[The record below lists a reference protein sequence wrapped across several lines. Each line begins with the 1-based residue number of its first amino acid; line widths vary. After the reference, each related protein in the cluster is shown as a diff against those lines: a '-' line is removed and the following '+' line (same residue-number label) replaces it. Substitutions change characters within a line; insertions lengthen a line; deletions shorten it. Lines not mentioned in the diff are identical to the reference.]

1 MSKRGAIV
9 AIEGLDGAGKTTVAK
24 WLVGRLIEMG
34 IKAEYTYEPTDSKF
48 VEALKSYSNVRTPQL
63 DALAYAA
70 DRLIH
75 LYKVVIP
82 LIDQGYVVV
91 MDRYFYSSIAY
102 QGAMG
107 VPPSWIMDVNR
118 YANPPDLAIYI
129 DVDPEIGLRRVKSKN
144 AARRFEE
151 YESLKLLREAR
162 RIYLKLVEEGLLVYV
177 NGMRPLEEVEM
188 EVLRHVS
195 ACLGLPFFT
204 K

>member
-24 WLVGRLIEMG
+24 WLVEQLINMG

-70 DRLIH
+70 DRLVH
-75 LYKVVIP
+75 LYDLVIP

-107 VPPSWIMDVNR
+107 VPTSWIMDVNR
-118 YANPPDLAIYI
+118 YAIPPDLAIYI
-129 DVDPEIGLRRVKSKN
+129 DVDPEVGLHRVKSKN
-144 AARRFEE
+144 ASRRFKE

-177 NGMRPLEEVEM
+177 NGMRSLEEVEID
-188 EVLRHVS
+188 VLRHVS
-195 ACLGLPFFT
+195 TRLRLPLFT